1 MHRTEALYYS
11 ELSDK
16 SVRCELCAHN
26 CKINDAGV
34 GICKVRRNID
44 GKLYSLNYG
53 KIISLMI
60 DPIEKKPLYHFYPGS
75 RTLSIAMQ
83 GCNFKCEFCQNSAI
97 SQLRDPSEIK
107 GEELSPE
114 NIVSIAKAKGVDI
127 ISYTYTEPTVFYEFM
142 LETAMLAKNSK
153 IKNVMVTNGFIN
165 EAPLRDILKFID
177 AFNVD
182 LKTFRDNTY
191 KEVIG
196 GRLDVLIDNLEII
209 AKSRS
214 WLEITTLFVP
224 GMNDSL
230 EEKEDI
236 ARFIAKLGNDIP
248 WHVSKYYPHYKMTDK
263 VLEETSMENLKE
275 AYEVGRAAGLRYV
288 YIGNIMD
295 KNYNSTYCHSCNKE
309 VITRE
314 GYNVSVNET
323 DIASL
328 KGKCRFCGAE
338 LAGFFKKD

>member
-1 MHRTEALYYS
+1 MHRTEALYYN
-11 ELSDK
+11 ELNDK
-16 SVRCELCAHN
+16 SVKCELCPHN
-26 CKINDAGV
+26 CKINEANTGL
-34 GICKVRRNID
+34 CKVRRNID

-53 KIISLMI
+53 KIISLMV

-75 RTLSIAMQ
+75 RTLSLAMQ
-83 GCNFKCEFCQNSAI
+83 GCNLKCEFCQNSSI
-97 SQLRDPSEIK
+97 SQLRDATEIK

-114 NIVSIAKAKGVDI
+114 NIISIAKAKNIDI

-165 EAPLRDILKFID
+165 EEPLRELLKFID

-209 AKSRS
+209 AKSKS

-224 GMNDSL
+224 GMNDST

-236 ARFIAKLGNDIP
+236 ARFIANLDKNIP
-248 WHVSKYYPHYKMTDK
+248 WHISKYHPHYKMAEK
-263 VLEETSMENLKE
+263 APEETSMESLLE
-275 AYEVGRAAGLRYV
+275 AYEIAKAAGLNYV

-295 KNYNSTYCHSCNKE
+295 KKYNSSYCHSCNKE
-309 VITRE
+309 VIARQ
-314 GYNVSVNET
+314 GYNVSIEEEN
-323 DIASL
+323 IPSL
-328 KGKCRFCGAE
+328 KSKCSSCGASIP
-338 LAGFFKKD
+338 GVFKKK